1 MTVKPFQ
8 IQIVDVENQTSQGVD
23 CEGYS
28 LVVLDEDGTEGFV
41 ASHLTEGLDL
51 AQLALLIDAMIEEE
65 PRLQILLDDLAAKRI
80 ETKTDKE
87 DA

>member
-1 MTVKPFQ
+1 MTVKQFQ
-8 IQIVDVENQTSQGVD
+8 IQIIDVENQTAKGAD
-23 CEGYS
+23 CDGYS
-28 LVVLDEDGTEGFV
+28 LLVLDEDGTEEFV

-65 PRLQILLDDLAAKRI
+65 PRLQMLLDELADKRN
-80 ETKTDKE
+80 DKE